1 MLKNKY
7 DIAGNI
13 SVILS
18 FILIRI
24 KIATDIIII
33 KQKEVTI
40 NNTLSFIPKSNPN
53 PPKICKEP
61 TVFL

>member
-33 KQKEVTI
+33 KQIEVTI
-40 NNTLSFIPKSNPN
+40 NNTLNFIPKSNPI